1 MNNNLIYNINN
12 ENNFTILVNNFRNM
26 LLKLTTHTL
35 KRDIIDPLINIIT
48 DNNISLHNFNIIRN
62 FF

>member
-1 MNNNLIYNINN
+1 MNNNLSYNINN

-35 KRDIIDPLINIIT
+35 KRDIIDPLINIT
-48 DNNISLHNFNIIRN
+48 DNNISLHNFNIICN